1 MKRIL
6 FVDDEP
12 NVLSGLRRM
21 LFPMRKEWD
30 MEFCGSGQE
39 ALDLMAKDPVDVI
52 VTDMRMPGMDGTAV
66 LRHVMEKYPQTVRF
80 VLSGQ
85 SDKETIL
92 RTVGAAHTFLSK
104 PCSADV
110 LKSCVDR
117 AFALRDLLGNRS
129 LKSLVA
135 QVDALPA
142 LPQTYQRVKEE
153 LASED
158 ASVRSVGKIIESDLG
173 MTAKVLQL
181 VNSAFVGLRQ
191 GVSDVTQAVS
201 MLGLDTVRSLLLM
214 VGAFDT
220 QREMPSRLPL
230 NYLWE
235 HGMTVGR
242 FAQGI
247 CKAEEADEVTTN
259 QSFTAGLLHDAGIL
273 VLATNY
279 KEDYE
284 RILEH
289 AKANQTP
296 LHRVELETFG
306 CTHAQVGAYL
316 LGIWGLPDSVVEA
329 VAYHHSP
336 SQCLAQHF
344 GPLMAVHAADA
355 LDQEQRGPDG
365 CLPSAPL
372 DTAAIERM
380 GLAGHVESWRSACQA
395 IAGQ

>member
-12 NVLSGLRRM
+12 NILSGLRRM
-21 LFPMRKEWD
+21 LFPMRKEWK
-30 MEFCGSGQE
+30 MHFCQSAQE
-39 ALDLMAKDPVDVI
+39 ALDHMAEDPVDVI
-52 VTDMRMPGMDGTAV
+52 VTDMRMPGMDGATLLQRV
-66 LRHVMEKYPQTVRF
+66 SEEYPQTVRF

-92 RTVGAAHTFLSK
+92 RTVGPAHTFLSK
-104 PCSADV
+104 PCSAET

-142 LPQTYQRVKEE
+142 LPQTYARVKEE

-158 ASVRSVGKIIESDLG
+158 ASVKTVGKIVESDLG

-181 VNSAFVGLRQ
+181 VNSAFFGMRQ

-201 MLGLDTVRSLLLM
+201 LLGLDTIRSLVLM

-220 QREMPSRLPL
+220 EETLPKL
-230 NYLWE
+230 LSLDALWR
-235 HGMTVGR
+235 HSMKVGR
-242 FAQGI
+242 SAQEI
-247 CKAEEADEVTTN
+247 CKAEKADEVAIN
-259 QSFTAGLLHDAGIL
+259 QAFTAGLLHDAGMV

-279 KEDYE
+279 KADYE

-289 AKANQTP
+289 AGANREP
-296 LHRVELETFG
+296 LHQVELETFG

-336 SQCLAQHF
+336 SQCLAEHF
-344 GPLMAVHAADA
+344 GPLIAVHAADA
-355 LDQEQRGPDG
+355 LDQEQRGEEG
-365 CLPSAPL
+365 ALPPAPL
-372 DTAAIERM
+372 DVDGIERL
-380 GLAGHVESWRSACQA
+380 GLIDRVSSWRDAC
-395 IAGQ
+395 AGVEEE